1 VSPYAIDPAARSVVA
16 MGPDQQ
22 RLTPDERSVLVAY
35 LDGELDEAE
44 SRAIATKLARS
55 ATARREVE
63 SLEKTWDLLDYLPR
77 PRASEDFTART
88 LTEIERA
95 DVAGDLFGSAVGQSV
110 RKVLRL
116 IVWTVGAALAFVIGF
131 AITQWVW
138 PNPTDRL
145 ARDLPIAEHLDEYR
159 DVSTFDFLKEL
170 VDSPEFNAD
179 RD

>member
-1 VSPYAIDPAARSVVA
+1 

-44 SRAIATKLARS
+44 SQAIATKLARS

-63 SLEKTWDLLDYLPR
+63 SLEKTWDLLDHLPR
-77 PRASEDFTART
+77 PRAPEDFTART
-88 LTEIERA
+88 LTEIERQ
-95 DVAGDLFGSAVGQSV
+95 DIEGDRFGSALGQSA
-110 RKVLRL
+110 RKALRG
-116 IVWTVGAALAFVIGF
+116 IVWSVGAALAFGIGY
-131 AITQWVW
+131 AIMQWLW
-138 PNPTDRL
+138 PNPSERL

-159 DVSTFDFLKEL
+159 DVGTFDFLKEL
-170 VDSPEFNAD
+170 ADSPEFNAD

>member
-1 VSPYAIDPAARSVVA
+1 VA

-63 SLEKTWDLLDYLPR
+63 SLEKTWDLLDHLPR
-77 PRASEDFTART
+77 PRAPEDFTFRT
-88 LTEIERA
+88 LTEIERQ
-95 DVAGDLFGSAVGQSV
+95 DVEGGKLGSAIGESA
-110 RKVLRL
+110 RKALRGL
-116 IVWTVGAALAFVIGF
+116 IWAIGSAIAFGIGY
-131 AITQWVW
+131 AIMQWFW
-138 PNPTDRL
+138 PNPSARL

-159 DVSTFDFLKEL
+159 DVNTYDFLKEL